1 MCLESLRVND
11 GEGMFKAIWSIMK
24 WVLLGALVI
33 GLFGVYKIG
42 WGKPFSMNQLANRQ
56 AIAFV
61 IKNPEIFTSLGL
73 IDGTFLDTHSGKL
86 SEVTIA
92 KRNEDYAQ
100 ANRYLEEVQ
109 HWDKNKLSF
118 QDQITYDILIDQ
130 FGSSGKF
137 KPFEW
142 LTVSGPYPF
151 NQMTGLQ
158 TQLPSFLQSSHTIRN
173 AKTAKTYV
181 ERLEA
186 LARVMDQGVAEVR
199 RQARLGATPPV
210 EVIDRTQETIADFL
224 KPAPEAHSLVTEFA
238 KKLDALEHLDAK
250 KKKALL
256 DRARAAVKDQVYP
269 AYDRIAAV
277 LSQIRPQA
285 SKNLAA
291 GVARLPNGAAYYD
304 LMLQQQTTTDLT
316 ADQVHQYGLSEV
328 ARLTAEMDIILKS
341 QGFTAGTVGTRMIQ
355 LGEDSRYLYEDSD
368 KGREKI
374 LADYTAILADVQKK
388 MPQYFGIIPKQELE
402 VVRVPVFAE
411 AGSAGAYFEPA
422 ALDGSRPGR
431 FFANLRNVKETPTWS
446 MKTLAY
452 HEGIPGHFHQISVA
466 QKLSGLPII
475 RQQTLYG
482 AYAEGW
488 ALYAE
493 SLAKDMGMY
502 ENDPLGDLGRLQAEI
517 FRAARLVVDTGL
529 HAKGWTHRQA
539 IGYMVAATG
548 MSETD
553 VTREIER
560 YMVMPGQAC
569 AYKLGMKALLEQRDR
584 AKSVLGEKF
593 EIKGFNDAILN
604 SSSVPLTILPRIVDE
619 YIAERKGS

>member
-1 MCLESLRVND
+1 
-11 GEGMFKAIWSIMK
+11 MFKSIWRILK
-24 WVLLGALVI
+24 WVLLGTLVT
-33 GLFGVYKIG
+33 GLFVGYKIG

-61 IKNPEIFTSLGL
+61 VRNPEIFTSLGL

-86 SEVTIA
+86 SDVTIA
-92 KRNEDYAQ
+92 KRDEDYAQ
-100 ANRYLEEVQ
+100 ANTYLKEVQ
-109 HWDKNKLSF
+109 QWDKSKLSF

-130 FGSSGKF
+130 FGSSEKF

-142 LTVSGPYPF
+142 LSVSGPYPF

-158 TQLPSFLQSSHTIRN
+158 TQLPGFLQSSHTIKN
-173 AKTAKTYV
+173 AKTAETYV
-181 ERLEA
+181 QRVEA

-199 RQARLGATPPV
+199 RQAKLGATPPV
-210 EVIDRTQETIADFL
+210 EVIDRTQETITDFL

-238 KKLDALEHLDAK
+238 KKLDALKDIDAN

-256 DRARAAVKDQVYP
+256 DRTKAAVKDQVYP
-269 AYDRIAAV
+269 SYNRIAAV
-277 LSQIRPQA
+277 LNEIRPIA
-285 SKNLAA
+285 AKNPAA
-291 GVARLPNGAAYYD
+291 GVARLPNGAAYYN
-304 LMLQQQTTTDLT
+304 LVLQQQTTTDMT

-328 ARLTAEMDIILKS
+328 ARLTAEMDAILKS
-341 QGFTAGTVGTRMIQ
+341 QGFTSGSVGTRMIQ
-355 LGEDSRYLYEDSD
+355 LGEDPRYLYEDSE
-368 KGREKI
+368 KGRAKI
-374 LADYTAILADVQKK
+374 LADYNVILADIQKK
-388 MPQYFGIIPKQELE
+388 MPQYFGIIPKQKLE
-402 VVRVPVFAE
+402 VVRVPAFAE

-466 QKLSGLPII
+466 QKLPGLPFL
-475 RQQTLYG
+475 RQQTLYT

-529 HAKGWTHRQA
+529 HAKGWTHKQA
-539 IGYMVAATG
+539 IDYMVGATG

-569 AYKLGMKALLEQRDR
+569 AYKLGMKALLEQRER
-584 AKSVLGEKF
+584 AKAALGEKF
-593 EIKGFNDAILN
+593 DIKGFNDAVLN
-604 SSSVPLTILPRIVDE
+604 SSSVPLTVLPRIVDD
-619 YIAERKGS
+619 YIAKRKAS